1 MYHRF
6 ALTASGIDEASGVYP
21 PELQTETLAAMES
34 ATSDVPPELNASMV
48 DEVRQATPER
58 TDRIYDRIAQ
68 TLARTRPAQVT
79 LTRYQ
84 SLDPIGHYFLRFALP
99 SEFGD
104 VTDEERR
111 RFGSVLERQYA
122 LIDEVVGRA
131 MAAIGPND
139 LLLVVS
145 GYGMQP
151 LGFGKRLVERVMGDP
166 DVSGTHEA
174 APDGF
179 LMAYG
184 ASVAKGRRLQARGSV
199 VDVVP
204 TILYFLGLPIGRD
217 MDGYARTDLFERSFT
232 DDRPITFIPTY
243 DR

>member
-1 MYHRF
+1 
-6 ALTASGIDEASGVYP
+6 
-21 PELQTETLAAMES
+21 
-34 ATSDVPPELNASMV
+34 
-48 DEVRQATPER
+48 
-58 TDRIYDRIAQ
+58 
-68 TLARTRPAQVT
+68 
-79 LTRYQ
+79 
-84 SLDPIGHYFLRFALP
+84 
-99 SEFGD
+99 
-104 VTDEERR
+104 
-111 RFGSVLERQYA
+111 
-122 LIDEVVGRA
+122 
-131 MAAIGPND
+131 
-139 LLLVVS
+139 
-145 GYGMQP
+145 
-151 LGFGKRLVERVMGDP
+151 MGDP
-166 DVSGTHEA
+166 DISGTHEA

>member
-1 MYHRF
+1 M
-6 ALTASGIDEASGVYP
+6 
-21 PELQTETLAAMES
+21 
-34 ATSDVPPELNASMV
+34 
-48 DEVRQATPER
+48 
-58 TDRIYDRIAQ
+58 
-68 TLARTRPAQVT
+68 ARARPTQVT

-84 SLDPIGHYFLRFALP
+84 SLDAAGHYYLRYAMP

-111 RFGSVLERQYA
+111 RLGSVLERQYGV
-122 LIDEVVGRA
+122 IDQAVGRA
-131 MAAIGPND
+131 MATLGSDD

-145 GYGMQP
+145 GYGMEP
-151 LGFGKRLVERVMGDP
+151 LGVGKRIIERVIGDP
-166 DVSGTHEA
+166 DISGTHEA

-179 LMAYG
+179 LLAYG
-184 ASVAKGRRLQARGSV
+184 GSVARGRQPQRASV

-217 MDGYARTDLFERSFT
+217 MDGYARTDLFQSAFT
-232 DDRPITFIPTY
+232 QERPITSIPTY